1 MQFMIYLRKIY
12 EEGKKYM
19 VDTNIRVR
27 YAETDAMGVVHHS
40 SYYLYFEEAREDLI
54 KALGI
59 KYKDMEDM
67 GVMMPLVETHC
78 KYIEAAKY
86 GDELIITSSV
96 KEITPVK
103 VRINYI
109 VKRKE
114 DNKLLAKGETLQTFV
129 DKNTFKIINLQRS
142 YPKIWEIFNK

>member
-1 MQFMIYLRKIY
+1 MRKV
-12 EEGKKYM
+12 KNM

>member
-1 MQFMIYLRKIY
+1 
-12 EEGKKYM
+12 M